1 MMKIGRRIF
10 ILISLLTVAMSW
22 TSQNAITVQENRAEV
37 NFPETITFHLEAESS
52 SQITAVRLEFGTDAL
67 ACGES
72 VSRAIPEDF
81 EPDTEI
87 VVEWVWNLRRSGS
100 NPPGTEVWW
109 RWVLENEEG
118 LEIETP
124 VQRLIFLD
132 DFIDWR
138 TRETDH
144 LSLNWYEGTEQFAAS
159 LLEAG
164 EDALVRL
171 DQMTGVTVEKQV
183 KIYIYASSDEMQRA
197 TLFAPTWSGGLA
209 FPWNSTILIG
219 VAPFD
224 IGYGLDTIAH
234 ELSHVVI
241 GHYTFSCVN
250 STPGWIDEGLAMVTE
265 GELDLYFQEILLEA
279 VDDDSL
285 LSVRE
290 VGQIFSADPDLALL
304 SYAESFSLVTFLL
317 ETYGDE
323 PILELL
329 DRFKQGESEDTAL
342 EEVYGFD
349 RDGLEMR
356 WRDWLGA
363 EPMGE
368 AADQDASPTATLVPT
383 FAPIVGPTIQASQT
397 PTGMDIDPTPEDA
410 DLGEEDP
417 SVEEPDTGKDGMSPM
432 LLIGIGG
439 GFLLVAGLVVFI
451 WRKPVNQDL

>member
-1 MMKIGRRIF
+1 MKIGRRIF
-10 ILISLLTVAMSW
+10 VLISLLTVAMSRAP
-22 TSQNAITVQENRAEV
+22 QNAITVQDNWAEV

-72 VSRAIPEDF
+72 VSRAMPEDF

-87 VVEWVWNLRRSGS
+87 SVEWVWNLRRSGS

-109 RWVLENEEG
+109 RWVLENEDG
-118 LEIETP
+118 VEIETP

-138 TRETDH
+138 TRESDH
-144 LSLNWYEGTEQFAAS
+144 LSLSWYEGTDQFAAS
-159 LLEAG
+159 LLQAG

-171 DQMTGVTVEKQV
+171 NQMTGVTIEEQV

-219 VAPFD
+219 VAPFN

-265 GELDLYFQEILLEA
+265 GELDSYLQDRLLDA

-304 SYAESFSLVTFLL
+304 SYAESFSLVTYML

-323 PILELL
+323 PMLELL
-329 DRFKQGESEDTAL
+329 DHFRQGKSEDTAL

-349 RDGLEMR
+349 RDGLEVL
-356 WRDWLGA
+356 WRDWVGA
-363 EPMGE
+363 EPMQDIV
-368 AADQDASPTATLVPT
+368 DQDASPTATLVPT

-397 PTGMDIDPTPEDA
+397 PAEMDIDPTPGDA

-417 SVEEPDTGKDGMSPM
+417 SGDEPDTDKDGMSPV

-439 GFLLVAGLVVFI
+439 GILLIAALVVFI
-451 WRKPVNQDL
+451 WRKRANQDL